1 MFFTEEG
8 TRAPVRKAITFRLRH
23 ARSVRFRFWQGM
35 RSSAPIYMYVCIH
48 IHRSRDCCAC
58 PINRAC
64 AALLLSSS
72 RLLPKQGPHVLL
84 AYCFAL
90 IQASVDSCVS
100 EIPSG

>member
-1 MFFTEEG
+1 MRWPERRQGQAASPGDREG
-8 TRAPVRKAITFRLRH
+8 GREGGRECSLLKREPEHLCVRQSHFG
-23 ARSVRFRFWQGM
+23 SVM
-35 RSSAPIYMYVCIH
+35 PAASAFV
-48 IHRSRDCCAC
+48 SG
-58 PINRAC
+58 RAC